1 MIFLREYSEELPT
14 APVTSPVPQVTVEPV
29 EQEPSLYTGMGDAI
43 WQGAYAAY
51 LENQSALKGVVSSA
65 GFGDDEYRAW
75 LDATAAENRRLVRDE
90 YTPDPEKTS
99 MAAQVLYGV
108 SNGLAKYGM
117 AAAVGA

>member
-29 EQEPSLYTGMGDAI
+29 EQEPSWYTGMGDAL
-43 WQGAYAAY
+43 WQGAYSAY

-65 GFGDDEYRAW
+65 GIGDDEYRAW

-90 YTPDPEKTS
+90 YTPDPDKTS
-99 MAAQVLYGV
+99 MLRRSSTAFPTA
-108 SNGLAKYGM
+108 
-117 AAAVGA
+117 